1 MVAGYPY
8 IWNSWADTIHRWGA
22 QDVVATLLEALGP
35 LNLVGAQVVY
45 LGQPLLDLLLPKEQ
59 VNAFASLLDNPEE
72 TRAFTHLLR
81 DGMLKD

>member
-1 MVAGYPY
+1 MAGNPH
-8 IWNSWADTIHRWGA
+8 IWKSWADTIHRWGA

-35 LNLVGAQVVY
+35 LNLVGAQFVY
-45 LGQPLLDLLLPKEQ
+45 LGQPLLNLLLPEEQ

-81 DGMLKD
+81 DGIFID

>member
-1 MVAGYPY
+1 MTGNPH
-8 IWNSWADTIHRWGA
+8 IWKHWADTIHRWGV

-45 LGQPLLDLLLPKEQ
+45 LGQPFLNLLLPEEQ
-59 VNAFASLLDNPEE
+59 VNAFASLLDDPEE

-81 DGMLKD
+81 DGMLTD